1 MSILPILLSVVLLGL
16 SVPIFM
22 VFGLGSATS
31 AIWIMDLPWSTLIQ
45 VSFGSMTKHVLIAV
59 PLFIFTGMV
68 MLRGGAA
75 GRLVHFAT
83 TLVGH
88 WPGGLG
94 LAMILAMGFFAA
106 FCGSILAA
114 ITAIGTIMIPK
125 MVEQG
130 YSKPFVIV
138 LAASA
143 AFLEA
148 LIPPSNAAI
157 LFSALT
163 EVPVSRTFAAGF
175 VPGLVLTVLLGAVV
189 YWRCRHLRN
198 PVRATVSE
206 RFAAF
211 RSAIPGL
218 VTPVIILGGIYAGLL
233 TPSESAAVAGVWAIL
248 IGILIYRELTFRGII
263 RALSETAR
271 ITAVIFAIIAM
282 ATFLSVVLT
291 YSRAPQAIIGFFTEM
306 GGTPLMLWI
315 SIAVICLILGT
326 FIEIVPVFYLTVPI
340 FAALALSLGQ
350 DILHL
355 YVIIRRLC
363 RNRNDNAA
371 GLRGH
376 LHRSRCGRRK
386 SGKGVPRSS
395 AVRGSRNPVRDPDD
409 GDAGCRHLASVG
421 PELRRATR

>member
-1 MSILPILLSVVLLGL
+1 MNLFSIGFSVLFLLL

-22 VFGLGSATS
+22 VFGLGSATT
-31 AIWIMDLPWSTLIQ
+31 AIWGLNLPWSTLIQ
-45 VSFGSMTKHVLIAV
+45 VSFGSMTKTVLIAV

-75 GRLVHFAT
+75 ARLVHFAT

-94 LAMILAMGFFAA
+94 IAMVLAMGFFAA

-114 ITAIGTIMIPK
+114 ITAVGTIMIPQ
-125 MVEQG
+125 MVDQG
-130 YSKPFVIV
+130 YPKPFVIV

-163 EVPVSRTFAAGF
+163 DVPVSRTFAAGF
-175 VPGLVLTVLLGAVV
+175 IPGFVLLVLLSVV
-189 YWRCRHLRN
+189 VTWRCRHLRN
-198 PVRATVSE
+198 PARATGAERVSALW
-206 RFAAF
+206 AAL
-211 RSAIPGL
+211 PGL
-218 VTPVIILGGIYAGLL
+218 FTPVIILGGIYAGLL

-248 IGILIYRELTFRGII
+248 IGVVFYRELSLRGILD
-263 RALSETAR
+263 ALHQTAR

-291 YSRAPQAIIGFFTEM
+291 YTQAPQKIIGYFTDM
-306 GGTPLMLWI
+306 GGTPLAFWL
-315 SIAVICLILGT
+315 AVAIICLILGT

-340 FAALALSLGQ
+340 FAALALSLNL

-355 YVIIRRLC
+355 YVVFVAFAGIGMITPPVC
-363 RNRNDNAA
+363 VGIYTAA
-371 GLRGH
+371 GVAGESPEKAFRE
-376 LHRSRCGRRK
+376 
-386 SGKGVPRSS
+386 VPLFVLVGIVFG
-395 AVRGSRNPVRDPDD
+395 ALMIAFPQAATWLPD
-409 GDAGCRHLASVG
+409 L
-421 PELRRATR
+421 LN